1 MKLCDAS
8 YFKSISLSEAL
19 PAELLITLLCEM
31 YNKAKIVL
39 LINGLPLIFL
49 INEFF
54 R

>member
-8 YFKSISLSEAL
+8 YFKSISFSDAL
-19 PAELLITLLCEM
+19 LAELLITLQCEM
-31 YNKAKIVL
+31 YNKAQIVL
-39 LINGLPLIFL
+39 QINVLPLMFL